1 METNAKRLR
10 KYSAISL
17 GIVLVT
23 AFVLVQPTMLVSYA
37 EEQGGVSPGLG
48 AEGIPSFDDC
58 ELTDWERHVEPPDFD
73 NTDEEQPEDSMSME
87 TVRSGNKVLT
97 IHVEKETY
105 SCLLNQG
112 GLTVLLHND
121 IYLQILENME
131 TQEIIAT
138 NALAT
143 TCMKDEDTA
152 QTIACE
158 SYPVPTTPVPVGNRC
173 DNIEEDG
180 GTSDPTKHPQEMNIV
195 KKLSTV
201 KTIVAQ
207 KEIFMCGLDELGE
220 SCQSHCFDAF
230 DTWKKVDIVIFTDVY
245 KDINTLEDTVK
256 FYEYRCVTLVTN
268 DDNDDNDEDD
278 VRDATVESCIF
289 RQVPT

>member
-23 AFVLVQPTMLVSYA
+23 AFVLVQPTMQVSYA

-58 ELTDWERHVEPPDFD
+58 ELTDWDRHVDPPDFD
-73 NTDEEQPEDSMSME
+73 NSDEEQPEDSMSME

-105 SCLLNQG
+105 SCVINQG

-121 IYLQILENME
+121 IYLQILEDIE

-158 SYPVPTTPVPVGNRC
+158 SYPVPSTPVFVGTNC
-173 DNIEEDG
+173 DNIEEEG

-195 KKLSTV
+195 KKQSTV

-207 KEIFMCGLDELGE
+207 KEIFMCGLEPYDGPDCDE
-220 SCQSHCFDAF
+220 C

-268 DDNDDNDEDD
+268 DDNDDEEDDD